1 MKNFVTIGKV
11 LKPRGLS
18 GEVKVQIF
26 TNITEAFSLVEN
38 VEKVSFSGGFAFMKF
53 KDVKTIETANAIRGK
68 LIQVPR
74 ELLPLG
80 DDEVLADDLIGFE
93 VVDEN
98 GKKLGTVLKIES
110 VGASEVF
117 DCGHFMLPNEDAFV
131 IETNMRKKQIIVNE
145 KMLEEEVVL

>member
-1 MKNFVTIGKV
+1 MKNLVTIGKV

-26 TNITEAFSLVEN
+26 TNITKAFSLVEN

-53 KDVKTIETANAIRGK
+53 KDVKTIETANTIRGK

-98 GKKLGTVLKIES
+98 GKRLGAVRNIES
-110 VGASEVF
+110 VGMSEVF
-117 DCGHFMLPNEDAFV
+117 DCGHFMLPNEDAFI
-131 IETNMRKKQIIVNE
+131 IETNMRTKQIIIKAE
-145 KMLEEEVVL
+145 MLESETIL